1 MRRLV
6 NHKKP
11 HGIIARHFTL
21 NEQVTRMDEHGHQH
35 AESHRPPIVLVALA
49 AIMLIT
55 LGVIGRFDAPSIQ
68 VQATPNEETVEAR
81 VITVLDEGVNT
92 QGGIQQPYQR
102 LRLEILTGSRAGRA
116 VDVDY
121 GTQGFVSSS
130 ILYKTDDRV
139 QVAQIIRPD
148 GGEVYY
154 ITEPDRLGALI
165 ALLALFIVVIVAVS
179 RWKGLRSLLGMAIS
193 FYVITQFILPLILA
207 GRDPVLVSV
216 IGAFGLLAITQ
227 YLIYGWSLKTHA
239 AVAGIL
245 ISLIITGGLASI
257 FVDAA
262 RLSGFGAEE
271 VSFLQ
276 VAAGSINPRGLLLAG
291 ILIGAIG
298 VLDDLTI
305 SQASSVFELSRANR
319 ALGLREL
326 YRRAMN
332 IGQDHIAS
340 TVNTLVLAYVGAS
353 LPLLLLFA
361 VYPQPFG
368 QIVNRE
374 FVTEE
379 VVRTL
384 VGSLG
389 LVSAVPIT
397 TLLACVLVG
406 APFGRHARRVASDAD

>member
-1 MRRLV
+1 
-6 NHKKP
+6 
-11 HGIIARHFTL
+11 
-21 NEQVTRMDEHGHQH
+21 MDEHEHHH
-35 AESHRPPIVLVALA
+35 AESQRPPLTLVIAA
-49 AIMLIT
+49 AIMLIA
-55 LGVIGRFDAPSIQ
+55 LGLIGRSNAPSIQ
-68 VQATPNEETVEAR
+68 AQTNPNEETVEAR
-81 VITVLDEGVNT
+81 VITVLDEGVVD
-92 QGGIQQPYQR
+92 QGGIQQPYQK

-130 ILYKTDDRV
+130 ILYKADDRV
-139 QVAQIIRPD
+139 QVSQIIRPD
-148 GGEVYY
+148 GGEIYF
-154 ITEPDRLGALI
+154 ITEPDRLGS
-165 ALLALFIVVIVAVS
+165 LLTLLVLFVVVIIAVS
-179 RWKGLRSLLGMAIS
+179 RWKGVRSLLGMAVS
-193 FYVITQFILPLILA
+193 MYVITQFILPMILA

-216 IGAFGLLAITQ
+216 IGAFSLLSVTQ

-239 AVAGIL
+239 AVFGIL
-245 ISLIITGGLASI
+245 ISLIITGVLASI
-257 FVDAA
+257 FVTAT

-276 VAAGSINPRGLLLAG
+276 VVTGAINPRGLLLAG

-305 SQASSVFELSRANR
+305 SQASAVFELSRANR
-319 ALGLREL
+319 ALGLRDL

-397 TLLACVLVG
+397 TLLACGLVG
-406 APFGRHARRVASDAD
+406 GFKGRRQM

>member
-1 MRRLV
+1 
-6 NHKKP
+6 
-11 HGIIARHFTL
+11 
-21 NEQVTRMDEHGHQH
+21 MDEHEHHHH
-35 AESHRPPIVLVALA
+35 AETQRPPIILVILA
-49 AIMLIT
+49 VAMLIA
-55 LGVIGRFDAPSIQ
+55 LGLIGRATAPSLQ
-68 VQATPNEETVEAR
+68 VQSNPNEETVEAR
-81 VITVLDEGVNT
+81 VITVLDEGVT
-92 QGGIQQPYQR
+92 DQGGIQQPYQR

-116 VDVDY
+116 VEVDY
-121 GTQGFVSSS
+121 GTQGFASSGV
-130 ILYKTDDRV
+130 IYKADDRV
-139 QVAQIIRPD
+139 QVSQIIRPD
-148 GGEVYY
+148 GGEVYFV
-154 ITEPDRLGALI
+154 TEPDRLGALI
-165 ALLALFIVVIVAVS
+165 TLLLLFVVVIIAVS
-179 RWKGLRSLLGMAIS
+179 RWKGVRSLLGMAVS
-193 FYVITQFILPLILA
+193 LYVITQFILPMILA

-216 IGAFGLLAITQ
+216 LGAFGLLAVTQ

-239 AVAGIL
+239 AVLGIF
-245 ISLIITGGLASI
+245 ISLVITGVLASL
-257 FVDAA
+257 FVEAT
-262 RLSGFGAEE
+262 RLTGFGAEE
-271 VSFLQ
+271 VGFLQ
-276 VAAGSINPRGLLLAG
+276 AVAGSINARGLLLAG

-305 SQASSVFELSRANR
+305 SQASAVFELSQANR
-319 ALGLREL
+319 ALSIREL

-368 QIVNRE
+368 QIINRE

-406 APFGRHARRVASDAD
+406 GRKTKFVSGEG

>member
-1 MRRLV
+1 
-6 NHKKP
+6 
-11 HGIIARHFTL
+11 
-21 NEQVTRMDEHGHQH
+21 
-35 AESHRPPIVLVALA
+35 
-49 AIMLIT
+49 
-55 LGVIGRFDAPSIQ
+55 
-68 VQATPNEETVEAR
+68 
-81 VITVLDEGVNT
+81 
-92 QGGIQQPYQR
+92 
-102 LRLEILTGSRAGRA
+102 
-116 VDVDY
+116 
-121 GTQGFVSSS
+121 VS
-130 ILYKTDDRV
+130 
-139 QVAQIIRPD
+139 QIIRPD
-148 GGEVYY
+148 GGEIYF

-165 ALLALFIVVIVAVS
+165 TLLLLFVAVIITVS
-179 RWKGLRSLLGMAIS
+179 RWKGVRSLLGMAIS
-193 FYVITQFILPLILA
+193 LYVITQFILPMILA
-207 GRDPVLVSV
+207 GRDPVLVTV
-216 IGAFGLLAITQ
+216 LGAFGLLAVTQ

-239 AVAGIL
+239 AVLGIL
-245 ISLIITGGLASI
+245 ISLIITGVLASL
-257 FVDAA
+257 FVEAT
-262 RLSGFGAEE
+262 RLTGYGAEE
-271 VSFLQ
+271 VGFLQ
-276 VAAGSINPRGLLLAG
+276 AAAGSINPRGLLLAG

-305 SQASSVFELSRANR
+305 SQASAVFELSRANR

-397 TLLACVLVG
+397 TLLACALVG
-406 APFGRHARRVASDAD
+406 GRSRVKPAPTNDPSTV

>member
-1 MRRLV
+1 
-6 NHKKP
+6 
-11 HGIIARHFTL
+11 
-21 NEQVTRMDEHGHQH
+21 MDEHEHH
-35 AESHRPPIVLVALA
+35 HVESQRPPLTLVIAA
-49 AIMLIT
+49 AIMLIA
-55 LGVIGRFDAPSIQ
+55 LGAIGRSNAPSIQ
-68 VQATPNEETVEAR
+68 AQTNPNEETVEAR
-81 VITVLDEGVNT
+81 VITVLDEGVVD
-92 QGGIQQPYQR
+92 QGGIQQPYQK

-130 ILYKTDDRV
+130 ILYKADDRV
-139 QVAQIIRPD
+139 QVSQIIRPD
-148 GGEVYY
+148 GGEIYF
-154 ITEPDRLGALI
+154 ITEPDRLGS
-165 ALLALFIVVIVAVS
+165 LLTLLVLFVVVIIAVS
-179 RWKGLRSLLGMAIS
+179 RWKGVRSLLGMAVS
-193 FYVITQFILPLILA
+193 MYVITQFILPMILA

-216 IGAFGLLAITQ
+216 IGAFSLLSVTQ

-239 AVAGIL
+239 AVFGIL
-245 ISLIITGGLASI
+245 ISLIITGVLASI
-257 FVDAA
+257 FVTAT

-276 VAAGSINPRGLLLAG
+276 VVTGAINPRGLLLAG

-305 SQASSVFELSRANR
+305 SQASAVFELSRANR
-319 ALGLREL
+319 ALGLRDL

-406 APFGRHARRVASDAD
+406 APRGHHA

>member
-1 MRRLV
+1 
-6 NHKKP
+6 
-11 HGIIARHFTL
+11 
-21 NEQVTRMDEHGHQH
+21 MDEHEHHH
-35 AESHRPPIVLVALA
+35 AESQRPPLTLVIAA
-49 AIMLIT
+49 AIMLIA
-55 LGVIGRFDAPSIQ
+55 LGLIGRSNAPSIQ
-68 VQATPNEETVEAR
+68 AQTNPNEETVEAR
-81 VITVLDEGVNT
+81 VITVLDEGVVD
-92 QGGIQQPYQR
+92 QGGIQQPYQK

-130 ILYKTDDRV
+130 ILYKADDRV
-139 QVAQIIRPD
+139 QVSQIIRPD
-148 GGEVYY
+148 GGEIYF
-154 ITEPDRLGALI
+154 ITEPDRLGS
-165 ALLALFIVVIVAVS
+165 LLTLLVLFVVVIIAVS
-179 RWKGLRSLLGMAIS
+179 RWKGVRSLLGMAVS
-193 FYVITQFILPLILA
+193 MYVITQFILPMILA
-207 GRDPVLVSV
+207 GCDPVLVSV
-216 IGAFGLLAITQ
+216 IGAFSLLSVTQ

-239 AVAGIL
+239 AVFGIL
-245 ISLIITGGLASI
+245 ISLIITGVLASI
-257 FVDAA
+257 FVTAT

-276 VAAGSINPRGLLLAG
+276 VVTGAINPRGLLLAG

-305 SQASSVFELSRANR
+305 SQASAVFELSRANR
-319 ALGLREL
+319 ALGLRDL

-397 TLLACVLVG
+397 TLLACGLVG
-406 APFGRHARRVASDAD
+406 GFKGRRQM

>member
-1 MRRLV
+1 M
-6 NHKKP
+6 
-11 HGIIARHFTL
+11 
-21 NEQVTRMDEHGHQH
+21 
-35 AESHRPPIVLVALA
+35 
-49 AIMLIT
+49 
-55 LGVIGRFDAPSIQ
+55 
-68 VQATPNEETVEAR
+68 
-81 VITVLDEGVNT
+81 
-92 QGGIQQPYQR
+92 
-102 LRLEILTGSRAGRA
+102 
-116 VDVDY
+116 
-121 GTQGFVSSS
+121 
-130 ILYKTDDRV
+130 
-139 QVAQIIRPD
+139 
-148 GGEVYY
+148 
-154 ITEPDRLGALI
+154 GALI

-179 RWKGLRSLLGMAIS
+179 RWKGVRSLLGMAIS

-216 IGAFGLLAITQ
+216 IGAFGLLAVNQ
-227 YLIYGWSLKTHA
+227 YLIYGWLLKTHA
-239 AVAGIL
+239 AVLGIL
-245 ISLIITGGLASI
+245 ISLVITGALAAL
-257 FVDAA
+257 FVDAT

-319 ALGLREL
+319 ALGLRDL

-406 APFGRHARRVASDAD
+406 GRARKIEQTVP

>member
-6 NHKKP
+6 NHKKS
-11 HGIIARHFTL
+11 HGIIARHFNL
-21 NEQVTRMDEHGHQH
+21 NEQVTSMDEHGHQH

-55 LGVIGRFDAPSIQ
+55 LGVIGRLNAPAIQ
-68 VQATPNEETVEAR
+68 AQANPNEETVEAR

-116 VDVDY
+116 VDIDY

-139 QVAQIIRPD
+139 QVSQIIRPD

-165 ALLALFIVVIVAVS
+165 ALLVLFIVVILAVS

-216 IGAFGLLAITQ
+216 IGAFGLLAVTQ

-239 AVAGIL
+239 AVLGIL
-245 ISLIITGGLASI
+245 ISLVITGGLASI

-319 ALGLREL
+319 ALGLRDL

-406 APFGRHARRVASDAD
+406 MPVSRRKVISDAA

>member
-1 MRRLV
+1 MS
-6 NHKKP
+6 
-11 HGIIARHFTL
+11 
-21 NEQVTRMDEHGHQH
+21 EHDHDHHHH
-35 AESHRPPIVLVALA
+35 AESQRPPITLVIAA
-49 AIMLIT
+49 AIMLVA
-55 LGVIGRFDAPSIQ
+55 LGVIGRSSAPSIQ
-68 VQATPNEETVEAR
+68 VQSNPNEETVEAR
-81 VITVLDEGVNT
+81 VITVLDEGVLD

-116 VDVDY
+116 VEVDY
-121 GTQGFVSSS
+121 GTQGFASSGV
-130 ILYKTDDRV
+130 IYQADDRV
-139 QVAQIIRPD
+139 LVSQIIRPD
-148 GGEVYY
+148 GGEVYFV
-154 ITEPDRLGALI
+154 TEPDRLGALLT
-165 ALLALFIVVIVAVS
+165 LLALFVVVIIAVS
-179 RWKGLRSLLGMAIS
+179 RWKGVRSLLGMAIS
-193 FYVITQFILPLILA
+193 LYVITQFILPLILA

-216 IGAFGLLAITQ
+216 LGAFGLLAVTQ
-227 YLIYGWSLKTHA
+227 YLIYGWSIKTHA
-239 AVAGIL
+239 AVLGIF
-245 ISLIITGGLASI
+245 ISLVITGVLASV
-257 FVDAA
+257 FVSST
-262 RLSGFGAEE
+262 RLTGFGAEE
-271 VSFLQ
+271 VGFLQ
-276 VAAGSINPRGLLLAG
+276 AAAGSINARGLLLAG

-305 SQASSVFELSRANR
+305 SQASAVFELSRANR
-319 ALGLREL
+319 ALSVREL

-406 APFGRHARRVASDAD
+406 APRGRTL

>member
-1 MRRLV
+1 
-6 NHKKP
+6 
-11 HGIIARHFTL
+11 
-21 NEQVTRMDEHGHQH
+21 MDEHEHHHH
-35 AESHRPPIVLVALA
+35 AESQRPPITLVIAA
-49 AIMLIT
+49 AIMLIA
-55 LGVIGRFDAPSIQ
+55 LGVIGRSSAPSIQ
-68 VQATPNEETVEAR
+68 VQSNPNEETVEAR
-81 VITVLDEGVNT
+81 VITVLDEGVLD

-116 VDVDY
+116 VEVDY
-121 GTQGFVSSS
+121 GTQGFASSGV
-130 ILYKTDDRV
+130 IYKADDRV
-139 QVAQIIRPD
+139 LVSQIIRPD
-148 GGEVYY
+148 GGEVYFV
-154 ITEPDRLGALI
+154 TEPDRLGALLT
-165 ALLALFIVVIVAVS
+165 LLLLFVVVIIGVS
-179 RWKGLRSLLGMAIS
+179 RWKGVRSLLGMAIS
-193 FYVITQFILPLILA
+193 LYVITQFILPMILA

-216 IGAFGLLAITQ
+216 LGAFGLLAVTQ
-227 YLIYGWSLKTHA
+227 YLIYGWSIKTHA
-239 AVAGIL
+239 AVLGIF
-245 ISLIITGGLASI
+245 ISLVITGVLASV
-257 FVDAA
+257 FVSST
-262 RLSGFGAEE
+262 RLTGFGAEE
-271 VSFLQ
+271 VGFLQ
-276 VAAGSINPRGLLLAG
+276 AAAGSINARGLLLAG

-305 SQASSVFELSRANR
+305 SQASAVFELSRANR
-319 ALGLREL
+319 ALSVREL

-361 VYPQPFG
+361 IYPQPFG

-406 APFGRHARRVASDAD
+406 ARGIERPRRF

>member
-1 MRRLV
+1 
-6 NHKKP
+6 
-11 HGIIARHFTL
+11 
-21 NEQVTRMDEHGHQH
+21 MDEHEHHH
-35 AESHRPPIVLVALA
+35 AESQRPPLTLVIAP
-49 AIMLIT
+49 AIMLIA
-55 LGVIGRFDAPSIQ
+55 LGLIGRSNAPSIQ
-68 VQATPNEETVEAR
+68 AQTNPNEETVEAR
-81 VITVLDEGVNT
+81 VITVLDEGVVD
-92 QGGIQQPYQR
+92 QGGIQQPYQK

-130 ILYKTDDRV
+130 ILYKADDRV
-139 QVAQIIRPD
+139 QVSQIIRPD
-148 GGEVYY
+148 GGEIYF
-154 ITEPDRLGALI
+154 ITEPDRLGS
-165 ALLALFIVVIVAVS
+165 LLTLLVLFVVVIIAVS
-179 RWKGLRSLLGMAIS
+179 RWKGVRSLLGMAVS
-193 FYVITQFILPLILA
+193 MYVITQFILPMILA

-216 IGAFGLLAITQ
+216 IGAFSLLSVTQ

-239 AVAGIL
+239 AVFGIL
-245 ISLIITGGLASI
+245 ISLIITGVLASI
-257 FVDAA
+257 FVTAT

-276 VAAGSINPRGLLLAG
+276 VVTGAINPRGLLLAG

-305 SQASSVFELSRANR
+305 SQASAVFELSRANR
-319 ALGLREL
+319 ALGLRDL

-397 TLLACVLVG
+397 TLLACGLVG
-406 APFGRHARRVASDAD
+406 GFKGRRQM

>member
-6 NHKKP
+6 NHKKS

-21 NEQVTRMDEHGHQH
+21 NEQVT
-35 AESHRPPIVLVALA
+35 SIVLVALA

-55 LGVIGRFDAPSIQ
+55 LGVIGRLNAPAIQ
-68 VQATPNEETVEAR
+68 AQANPNEETVEAR

-116 VDVDY
+116 VDIDY

-139 QVAQIIRPD
+139 QVSQIIRPD

-165 ALLALFIVVIVAVS
+165 ALLVLFIVVILAVS

-216 IGAFGLLAITQ
+216 IGAFGLLAVTQ

-239 AVAGIL
+239 AVLGIL
-245 ISLIITGGLASI
+245 ISLVITGGLASI

-319 ALGLREL
+319 ALGLRDL

-406 APFGRHARRVASDAD
+406 MPISRRKVISDAA

>member
-1 MRRLV
+1 
-6 NHKKP
+6 
-11 HGIIARHFTL
+11 
-21 NEQVTRMDEHGHQH
+21 MDEHEHHHH
-35 AESHRPPIVLVALA
+35 AESQRPPIVLVVLA
-49 AIMLIT
+49 AIMLIA
-55 LGVIGRFDAPSIQ
+55 LGVIGRTSAPSIQ
-68 VQATPNEETVEAR
+68 VQSNPNEETVEAR
-81 VITVLDEGVNT
+81 VITVLDEGMLE

-102 LRLEILTGSRAGRA
+102 LRLEILSGSRAGRA

-121 GTQGFVSSS
+121 GTQGFASSS
-130 ILYKTDDRV
+130 VIYKADDRV
-139 QVAQIIRPD
+139 QVSQIIRPD
-148 GGEVYY
+148 GGELYF

-165 ALLALFIVVIVAVS
+165 TLLLLFVVVIIAVS
-179 RWKGLRSLLGMAIS
+179 RWKGVRSLLGMAVS
-193 FYVITQFILPLILA
+193 LYVITQFILPMILA

-216 IGAFGLLAITQ
+216 LGAFGLLAVTQ
-227 YLIYGWSLKTHA
+227 YLIYGWSIKTHA
-239 AVAGIL
+239 AVLGIF
-245 ISLIITGGLASI
+245 ISLVITGVLASL
-257 FVDAA
+257 FVEAT
-262 RLSGFGAEE
+262 RLTGFGAEE
-271 VSFLQ
+271 VGFLQ
-276 VAAGSINPRGLLLAG
+276 AAAGSINPRGLLLAG

-305 SQASSVFELSRANR
+305 SQASAVFELSRANR
-319 ALGLREL
+319 ALSIREL
-326 YRRAMN
+326 FRRAMN

-406 APFGRHARRVASDAD
+406 GRKRTADLDTHSE